1 MSGKVSDNLG
11 RSSGLTKAAS
21 TGAPTESASN
31 PTVSTNPDSVGTRFI
46 NTTSGELFVCTDIT
60 AGENVWKGQL
70 DSTVEPPKYFG
81 GRGVWMG
88 GYDGSSSDDTIDYVT
103 IASLGDAVDFGDLT
117 GYVGERHGQAVSNGT
132 RGVCAAYGNV
142 TLEYITFASTGDST
156 DFGDSTL
163 GRSPSGVSNGTRG
176 CFGGGVS
183 GGAPQDEIDYITI
196 ATTGNAV
203 DFGDLTDERAYCGS
217 LSNETRGLWAGG
229 DDSG

>member
-31 PTVSTNPDSVGTRFI
+31 PSVSTNPSAVGTRFI

-88 GYDGSSSDDTIDYVT
+88 GYRTAANDDTIDYIT
-103 IASLGDAVDFGDLT
+103 IASLGNAIDFGDVTVAGDRDGNGL
-117 GYVGERHGQAVSNGT
+117 SNGT
-132 RGVCAAYGNV
+132 RGVCASSGNV
-142 TLEYITFASTGDST
+142 TLEYITFASTGNAV

-163 GRSPSGVSNGTRG
+163 GRNPTGLSNGTRG
-176 CFGGGVS
+176 CFGGGYS
-183 GGAPQDEIDYITI
+183 GGMVDEIDYITI

-203 DFGDLTDERAYCGS
+203 DFGDLTDERSVVAS
-217 LSNETRGLWAGG
+217 LSNETRGLCAGG
-229 DDSG
+229 DD

>member
-70 DSTVEPPKYFG
+70 DTSISPPKYFG

-88 GYDGSSSDDTIDYVT
+88 GYRTTANDDTIDYIT
-103 IASLGDAVDFGDLT
+103 IASLGNATDFGDVTVSGTRDGNGL
-117 GYVGERHGQAVSNGT
+117 SNGT
-132 RGVCAAYGNV
+132 RGVCAMYGNV
-142 TLEYITFASTGDST
+142 TLEYITFASTGNST

-163 GRSPSGVSNGTRG
+163 GRDPTGVSNGTRG
-176 CFGGGVS
+176 CWGGGVDS
-183 GGAPQDEIDYITI
+183 SVQQNIIDYITI

-203 DFGDLTDERAYCGS
+203 DFGDLTDGRSIVGS
-217 LSNETRGLWAGG
+217 LSNETRGLWCGGEAG
-229 DDSG
+229 

>member
-31 PTVSTNPDSVGTRFI
+31 PSVSTNPSAVGTRFI

-88 GYDGSSSDDTIDYVT
+88 GYRTTANDDTIDYVT
-103 IASLGDAVDFGDLT
+103 IASLGNATDFGDVTVAGSRDGNGL
-117 GYVGERHGQAVSNGT
+117 SNGT
-132 RGVCAAYGNV
+132 RGVC
-142 TLEYITFASTGDST
+142 
-156 DFGDSTL
+156 
-163 GRSPSGVSNGTRG
+163 GVWWT
-176 CFGGGVS
+176 
-183 GGAPQDEIDYITI
+183 ATQMDYITI

>member
-31 PTVSTNPDSVGTRFI
+31 PSVSTNPSAVGTRFI

-70 DSTVEPPKYFG
+70 DSTVQPPKYFG

-88 GYDGSSSDDTIDYVT
+88 GYITTANDDTIDYVT
-103 IASLGDAVDFGDLT
+103 IASLGDAVDFGDVT
-117 GYVGERHGQAVSNGT
+117 VAGERVGQGLSNGT
-132 RGVCAAYGNV
+132 RGVCGV
-142 TLEYITFASTGDST
+142 WWSTDIMEYITFATTGNAT
-156 DFGDSTL
+156 NFGDLTL
-163 GRSPSGVSNGTRG
+163 ARAPSGVSNGTRG
-176 CFGGGVS
+176 CFGGGLS

-203 DFGDLTDERAYCGS
+203 DFGDLTDERSVTGS
-217 LSNETRGLWAGG
+217 LSNETRGLWCGG

>member
-70 DSTVEPPKYFG
+70 DSTVEPAKYFG

-88 GYDGSSSDDTIDYVT
+88 GYTGSNDDTIDYVT
-103 IASLGDAVDFGDLT
+103 IASLGNAIDFGDLT
-117 GYVGERHGQAVSNGT
+117 VAGGRHGQGLSNGT
-132 RGVCAAYGNV
+132 RGVCAAYGDV
-142 TLEYITFASTGDST
+142 TLEYITFASTGNAV

-163 GRSPSGVSNGTRG
+163 GRDPSGVSNGTRG
-176 CFGGGVS
+176 CWGGGCC
-183 GGAPQDEIDYITI
+183 PQDEIDYITI

-203 DFGDLTDERAYCGS
+203 DFGDLTDERSIVGS
-217 LSNETRGLWAGG
+217 LSSETRGLWAGG
-229 DDSG
+229 DDAG